1 MKNTCLTLL
10 LFVCIHAFGQEQTT
24 KIKLKT
30 KDKDGFTAILEYYA
44 LKADTSIRHGEYK
57 RYNII
62 KNLEET
68 GYYDHGVKSGV
79 WKTYSGGKMVNSVGN
94 YVNGKKDGLWNY
106 YKNIPGGWKPRSL
119 KFGNYSNDSLI
130 GVWTYYYETS
140 EIEQKYDH
148 TLDSLIYR
156 AKDKDKRKLLV
167 KEGNQEVSRELDIFP
182 SPVGG
187 EATEHDNFYKMDH
200 SKLLRLAKDETDL
213 SYVLTFWIKPNGET
227 YGYIMVKGVNTEHD
241 NYIIEHYKTNYKW
254 IPGVI
259 NDKNIECQYVVK
271 VIDVSER

>member
-10 LFVCIHAFGQEQTT
+10 LFLCIHAFGQEQTT
-24 KIKLKT
+24 KIKLKA
-30 KDKDGFTAILEYYA
+30 KDEDGFTFIVEYYA
-44 LKADTSIRHGEYK
+44 LKADTSVKHGEYK

-62 KNLEET
+62 KSLEET

-94 YVNGKKDGLWNY
+94 YINGKKNGLWNY
-106 YKNIPGGWKPRSL
+106 YKNIPGSWKPRPL
-119 KFGNYSNDSLI
+119 KLGNFSNDSI
-130 GVWTYYYETS
+130 VGVWTYYYETG

-156 AKDKDKRKLLV
+156 AKDKEKRKVLV
-167 KEGNQEVSRELDIFP
+167 KEGNQEVYKEADIFP

-187 EATEHDNFYKMDH
+187 ESAEDENFYKLDH
-200 SKLLRLAKDETDL
+200 NKLLRLAKDEADL

-227 YGYIMVKGVNTEHD
+227 YGYKMVKGVNAAYD
-241 NYIIEHYKTNYKW
+241 NCIIEHYKTNYKW

-259 NDKNIECQYVVK
+259 NDKNIECQYVVN